1 MTGTELIP
9 GAVHAGSCQL
19 CPSRPAQAA
28 GASAAFFCSGD
39 PQVRAQAG
47 KLLHSVAGNT

>member
-19 CPSRPAQAA
+19 CPDRPAQTA
-28 GASAAFFCSGD
+28 GTSAAFFCSGD
-39 PQVRAQAG
+39 PQVRAQEG
-47 KLLHSVAGNT
+47 KLLHSIAGNT